1 MSRIKKCVFK
11 CALNDT
17 LNLAFS
23 DFSLNG
29 KLFNI
34 LMLA

>member
-1 MSRIKKCVFK
+1 MLFK

-23 DFSLNG
+23 DLGLNG

-34 LMLA
+34 LMVA